1 MKKLGYLALL
11 TVLGLVPAG
20 AAAQQPEVAENSLQ
34 EPAVESSGE
43 PADSQ
48 SVGELSEEALE
59 AVEEQSRDREPL
71 PESNVVIDRL
81 AGEVRIRENEVVRR
95 AKLLA
100 GELRIE
106 GTVLED
112 VQMVAGEIRIP
123 GRVEERVE
131 LMAGEVRVSGYVG
144 PGGVDVKFGEVRVS
158 GVVEGPV
165 TVEFGEVRLVE
176 GGVINGRVDVRTGDF
191 RTVEVVSDTVNE
203 VVREVARE
211 GARQGS
217 RGVAAFIGLMTL
229 IGLAVTILIIAI
241 LFRSSIQK
249 GVILMEKENIA
260 WDLLWGALAVLLF
273 VPIFVMLC
281 VTIIGIPVAF
291 LLLFLYPVAWLFGL
305 ILLANYLGDWIL
317 ISVIKG
323 ESNFLVGTIF
333 GIIVLGVSLAVPVF
347 GPILMILYTF
357 LAFGLSFRL
366 MVGHFQNRRQ
376 EPPGPP
382 ESPEAPEATATA

>member
-1 MKKLGYLALL
+1 MKKFADLAVL
-11 TVLGLVPAG
+11 TVVLGLLLADAGAGELAAAASPVQEPPVVETSAEPAG
-20 AAAQQPEVAENSLQ
+20 AEF
-34 EPAVESSGE
+34 SGE
-43 PADSQ
+43 PLTQASGAA
-48 SVGELSEEALE
+48 GEGTP
-59 AVEEQSRDREPL
+59 EQESL
-71 PESNVVIDRL
+71 PESDVVIDRMG
-81 AGEVRIRENEVVRR
+81 GEVTIRRGQVVKR

-100 GELRIE
+100 GELEIE

-112 VQMVAGEIRIP
+112 VQMIAGEIKVS
-123 GRVEERVE
+123 GRVEDRVE
-131 LMAGEVRVSGYVG
+131 LVAGQVNVSGYVG

-165 TVEFGEVRLVE
+165 SVEFGEVKLVE
-176 GGVINGRVDVRTGDF
+176 DGVIHGIVNVSTGEF
-191 RTVEVVSDTVNE
+191 STVEVSPETVNE
-203 VVREVARE
+203 VVREVVRE
-211 GARQGS
+211 GARP
-217 RGVAAFIGLMTL
+217 VIAFIALMTL

-241 LFRSSIQK
+241 LFRNSIQK

-347 GPILMILYTF
+347 GPILMIFYTF

-376 EPPGPP
+376 EPPAP
-382 ESPEAPEATATA
+382 PEAPEATATA

>member
-1 MKKLGYLALL
+1 MKKLGYLILL
-11 TVLGLVPAG
+11 TGLVLAG
-20 AAAQQPEVAENSLQ
+20 AAVEQLEAESLLQ
-34 EPAVESSGE
+34 EPTGVESFGE

-48 SVGELSEEALE
+48 SAEEPSDQAPA
-59 AVEEQSRDREPL
+59 AVEEQPPEREPL

-81 AGEVRIRENEVVRR
+81 AGEVRIRRGEVVKR

-176 GGVINGRVDVRTGDF
+176 GGVINGRVDVKTGDF
-191 RTVEVVSDTVNE
+191 RVSSDTVNE

-211 GARQGS
+211 GARQGA
-217 RGVAAFIGLMTL
+217 RGVAVFVGLMTL

-249 GVILMEKENIA
+249 GVILMEKENLA
-260 WDLLWGALAVLLF
+260 WDLLWGALAGLLF
-273 VPIFVMLC
+273 VPVFVMLC

-323 ESNFLVGTIF
+323 ESNFLVGTVF
-333 GIIVLGVSLAVPVF
+333 GIIVLGVSLALPVF
-347 GPILMILYTF
+347 GPLLLALYTF

-376 EPPGPP
+376 EPPEPP

>member
-1 MKKLGYLALL
+1 MKKLGYLILL
-11 TVLGLVPAG
+11 TGLVLAG
-20 AAAQQPEVAENSLQ
+20 AAVEQLEAESLLQ
-34 EPAVESSGE
+34 EPTGVESFGE

-48 SVGELSEEALE
+48 SAEEPSDQAPA
-59 AVEEQSRDREPL
+59 AVEEQPPEREPL

-81 AGEVRIRENEVVRR
+81 AGEVRIRRGEVVKR

-176 GGVINGRVDVRTGDF
+176 GGVINGRVDVKTGDF
-191 RTVEVVSDTVNE
+191 RVSSDTVNE

-211 GARQGS
+211 GARQGA
-217 RGVAAFIGLMTL
+217 RGVAVFVGLMTL

-249 GVILMEKENIA
+249 GVILMEKENLA

-273 VPIFVMLC
+273 VPVFVMLC

-323 ESNFLVGTIF
+323 ESNFLVGTVF
-333 GIIVLGVSLAVPVF
+333 GIIVLGVSLALPVF
-347 GPILMILYTF
+347 GPLLLALYTF

-376 EPPGPP
+376 EPPEPP

>member
-1 MKKLGYLALL
+1 MKKLGYLILL
-11 TVLGLVPAG
+11 TGLVLAG
-20 AAAQQPEVAENSLQ
+20 AAVEQLEAESLLQ
-34 EPAVESSGE
+34 EPTGVESFGE

-48 SVGELSEEALE
+48 SAEEPSDQAPA
-59 AVEEQSRDREPL
+59 AVEEQPPEREPL

-81 AGEVRIRENEVVRR
+81 AGEVRIRRGEVVKR

-176 GGVINGRVDVRTGDF
+176 GGVINGRVDVKTGDF
-191 RTVEVVSDTVNE
+191 RVSSDTVN
-203 VVREVARE
+203 EVARE
-211 GARQGS
+211 GARQGA
-217 RGVAAFIGLMTL
+217 RGVAVFVGLMTL

-249 GVILMEKENIA
+249 GVILMEKENLA

-273 VPIFVMLC
+273 VPVFVMLC

-323 ESNFLVGTIF
+323 ESNFLVGTVF
-333 GIIVLGVSLAVPVF
+333 GIIVLGVSLALPVF
-347 GPILMILYTF
+347 GPLLLALYTF

-376 EPPGPP
+376 EPPEPP